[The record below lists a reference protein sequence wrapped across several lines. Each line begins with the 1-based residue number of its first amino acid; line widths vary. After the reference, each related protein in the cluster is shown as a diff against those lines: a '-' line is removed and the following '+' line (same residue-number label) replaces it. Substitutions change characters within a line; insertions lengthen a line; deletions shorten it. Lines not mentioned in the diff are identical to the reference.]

1 MPANFLHV
9 ANITST
15 AKRMRAHRIRL
26 ECGRQLLRIDAKIG
40 SLGDVLKANGFLDG
54 DWIWKRDARLD
65 DFDEETMRQMF
76 LSAPSGARH

>member
-9 ANITST
+9 ANMTST
-15 AKRMRAHRIRL
+15 AERMRAHRIRP
-26 ECGRQLLRIDAKIG
+26 ESGRQLLRIDAKIG

-76 LSAPSGARH
+76 LSAPSDARH

>member
-1 MPANFLHV
+1 M
-9 ANITST
+9 TST
-15 AKRMRAHRIRL
+15 AERMRAHRIRL
-26 ECGRQLLRIDAKIG
+26 ESGRQLLRIDAKIG

-76 LSAPSGARH
+76 LSAPKPAVDYPRTPSVP